1 MDPQSY
7 QQALATVRSG
17 LAEVEETGDA
27 AILFDQETIRAAADL
42 LDYARTHP
50 DDAIAALTAAGRL
63 YWKRHL
69 TNLQHRDGADL
80 TAAICLFTK
89 VYRADRFTV
98 PEALW
103 GRIAEIEDVFVELS
117 PAVLSPAE
125 LVAEATAIMAVGAD
139 QGEVAVLLLRTML
152 VTLPTDHPDRP
163 ELLSELAIALDL
175 RRQAMGDADDFRL
188 AVEAAEQGL
197 ALMAPTHPGRAVLLS
212 RLGLILWERY
222 AALDNPD
229 DLDRSITLNRA
240 AVTAAGRSDPPLAG
254 CLHNLSIALWSRWQT
269 TGDTTYLDEA
279 IDAGRRSATPAAGPA
294 MSPLHAAQLMVLL
307 TARGTAADLDEAA
320 AAGHVAL
327 TSADNPYQVEIWA
340 AFGAIEEHRGNR
352 DSAIAWYRKVL
363 DDGPD
368 DYRRR
373 NAIQQS
379 LEQLT
384 AALEH
389 PSGRS

>member
-7 QQALATVRSG
+7 QQALATVRSR
-17 LAEVEETGDA
+17 LAEVEETGNA
-27 AILFDQETIRAAADL
+27 AILFDQKVIRAAADL

-50 DDAIAALTAAGRL
+50 DDALVALTATGQL

-69 TNLQHRDGADL
+69 TNLQHHDGADL

-89 VYRADRFTV
+89 VYRADRRTV

-117 PAVLSPAE
+117 PAVITPAE
-125 LVAEATAIMAVGAD
+125 LVAEATDIMALGTE
-139 QGEVAVLLLRTML
+139 QGEAAVLLLRTML
-152 VTLPTDHPDRP
+152 VTLPTEHADRP

-175 RRQAMGDADDFRL
+175 RHRSTGDAGDIGL
-188 AVEAAEQGL
+188 AVQAAEEGL
-197 ALMAPTHPGRAVLLS
+197 ALMTQNHPGRAVLLS

-222 AALDNPD
+222 AALDNPA
-229 DLDRSITLNRA
+229 DLDRSITLNRE
-240 AVTAAGRSDPPLAG
+240 AVEAAGRSDPPLAG

-279 IDAGRRSATPAAGPA
+279 IDASRRSATPAAGPS
-294 MSPLHAAQLMVLL
+294 MSTLHTAQLMVLL

-320 AAGHVAL
+320 EVGRVAR
-327 TSADNPYQVEIWA
+327 TSADDPYLVEIWA
-340 AFGAIEEHRGNR
+340 ATGAVAELRGDR

-363 DDGPD
+363 DEGPD

-373 NAIQQS
+373 KAIRQS

-384 AALEH
+384 APLEH
-389 PSGRS
+389 PSERS